1 MAAHGIQSIDAL
13 ADKLGLSRATAFRI
27 MGGTQEPSPAFL
39 AGCRSRLGLPFDL
52 AVEVI
57 DTVVRPARGA
67 A

>member
-27 MGGTQEPSPAFL
+27 MGGTQEPSAAFL
-39 AGCRSRLGLPFDL
+39 AGCRSRLNLPFDL

-57 DTVVRPARGA
+57 DPLRTRGA